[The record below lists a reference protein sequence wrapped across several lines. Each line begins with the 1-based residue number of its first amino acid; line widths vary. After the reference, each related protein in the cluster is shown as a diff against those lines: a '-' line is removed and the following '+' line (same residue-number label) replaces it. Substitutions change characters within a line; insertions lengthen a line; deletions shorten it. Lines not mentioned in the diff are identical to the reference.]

1 MLEIDGSYGE
11 GGGQLLRTTIA
22 LSAVTGRPVYIN
34 NIRAKRPKPG
44 LAAQHLEALRGIAL
58 LTDADVSGLK
68 LGSTELTFYPKEI
81 KSGEYNID
89 IGTAGSITLLLQC
102 LMPVAVRIKDS
113 ISLNIRGGTD
123 VAWSPPIDYLR
134 YVMLPMIAKM
144 GYYAHIDLIR
154 RGYYPRGGGLVK
166 ALIHPSILSGVVL
179 QRGEIEIKGISH
191 CSRLP
196 EHVAMRQAI
205 SAKEVL
211 AEGGYDAQISTEFS
225 QNKNNSIGSGITLW
239 CPGMGGSSLGEKGK
253 PAEEVGREA
262 ARTLLN
268 ELESGASTDV
278 HLADQLIPYMAL
290 AKGGCSLTT
299 RFLTPHTR
307 TNIWVVERFL
317 DFKFKIE
324 GKIEKSDLVCIRK

>member
-11 GGGQLLRTTIA
+11 GGGQILRTTIA
-22 LSAVTGRPVYIN
+22 LSAVTGRAIYIK

-44 LAAQHLEALRGIAL
+44 LAAQHLEALRCIAL

-68 LGSTELTFYPKEI
+68 LGSTELTFHPKEI
-81 KSGEYNID
+81 KSGEYNLD

-154 RGYYPRGGGLVK
+154 RGYYPRGGGLVR
-166 ALIHPSILSGVVL
+166 AVIHPSILSGVVL
-179 QRGEIEIKGISH
+179 HRGEIEIKGISH

-196 EHVAMRQAI
+196 EHVAMRQAM

-225 QNKNNSIGSGITLW
+225 QNISTGSGITLW

-253 PAEEVGREA
+253 PAEGVGRKA
-262 ARTLLN
+262 ARALLN
-268 ELESGASTDV
+268 ELRSGASTDV

-290 AKGGCSLTT
+290 AKGECSLTT